1 MYQVKSIEIGTSG
14 IFVPPLGMGTWAIG
28 GGTWWGDQEDSISIA
43 AIQRAVDLGIVWID
57 TAPIYGLFHSEEVVG
72 KALAGRRDKVVL
84 STKCGLQWRHTT
96 PLYHK
101 TVDGTDVYRDL
112 SKQSILEDVEGS
124 LKRLHTDYLDVLY
137 THWQTTD
144 LSLYPVE
151 ETLDA
156 FLTLK
161 AQGKIRAIGAS
172 NVTPDFVRAYRA
184 AGGLDVIQE
193 KYSILTRRVESELL
207 PLCRELGVSLQAYSP
222 LEQGLLTGKV
232 TMESVYPPG
241 STRNANPNFQPERR
255 RKALDLLKGWE
266 DLCAKYNCSKGNLVI
281 AFTAAHAAPV
291 HVLCGARTTQQVED
305 NAHAMDITLSKEDL
319 ARMEQDIQALQL

>member
-1 MYQVKSIEIGTSG
+1 MKTIEIGRSG
-14 IFVPPLGMGTWAIG
+14 IRVPALGMGTWAIG
-28 GGTWWGDQEDSISIA
+28 GGAWWGDQDDRISIS

-72 KALAGRRDKVVL
+72 RALEGRRDKVVL
-84 STKCGLQWRHTT
+84 STKCGLEWRHAT
-96 PLYHK
+96 PVFHK

-112 SKQSILEDVEGS
+112 SKASMIQDVEES
-124 LKRLHTDYLDVLY
+124 LKRLKTDHLDVLY

-144 LSLYPVE
+144 TTLYPVE

-172 NVTPDFVRAYRA
+172 NVTPDFVRAYLA

-193 KYSILTRRVESELL
+193 KYSIMTRRLEKELM

-232 TMESVYPPG
+232 TMDTVYPAG
-241 STRNANPNFQPERR
+241 NTRNNNPNFQPERR
-255 RKALDLLKGWE
+255 RKALDLLSGWE
-266 DLCAKYNCSKGNLVI
+266 DLCETYGCSKGNLVI
-281 AFTAAHAAPV
+281 AFTAARAFPI
-291 HVLCGARTTQQVED
+291 HVLVGARTPEQVED
-305 NAHAMDITLSKEDL
+305 NAHAMSVSLSAEDL
-319 ARMEQDIQALQL
+319 ARMESDLQALDL